1 MKTGKIINQ
10 ISSRLRRRSKKAQ
23 ESIGISGAKSS
34 VLNYILIAS
43 ENHPVY
49 QKEIEKE
56 FGMRP
61 STATEALK
69 SLEEDGL
76 IKRVP
81 EERDARYKRLMF
93 TDKADAV
100 KDVIRE
106 EIRGTEQLL
115 LKGITEEELNE
126 FMRIAG
132 KMLANLE
139 EDEKEREE
147 REKRR

>member
-1 MKTGKIINQ
+1 
-10 ISSRLRRRSKKAQ
+10 
-23 ESIGISGAKSS
+23 
-34 VLNYILIAS
+34 
-43 ENHPVY
+43 
-49 QKEIEKE
+49 
-56 FGMRP
+56 MRP

-147 REKRR
+147 REKRK

>member
-1 MKTGKIINQ
+1 MKTGKMINQ
-10 ISSRLRRRSKKAQ
+10 ISSRLRRRSKMVQ
-23 ESIGISGAKSS
+23 ESIGISGARSS
-34 VLNYILIAS
+34 VLNYILVES

-76 IKRVP
+76 IKRIP

-100 KDVIRE
+100 KDVIRQ
-106 EIRGTEQLL
+106 EIRETEQLL
-115 LKGITEEELNE
+115 LQGISEEELE
-126 FMRIAG
+126 TFMRIG
-132 KMLANLE
+132 QKMLDNL
-139 EDEKEREE
+139 DS
-147 REKRR
+147 